1 MITFIFWRCWW
12 WKKDKENV
20 LEVEKHWSD
29 LSETKQLFIYSV
41 VVTLQ
46 GLTAFCESLSVPK
59 KKRRLTW
66 EEDIW
71 SYWLF
76 PKLQINEGRTCQ
88 GPIQVV
94 RCQGPHPG
102 LTALLPRFKLLTR
115 YHHYFRD
122 HRYKCFARKTHIKT
136 RQCHLSSVI
145 IPDKALA
152 INVELIILEMY
163 LQESFHFGG
172 L

>member
-1 MITFIFWRCWW
+1 MEATCWRESIGVPNPDPSDWHLVITFIFWRCWW
-12 WKKDKENV
+12 WKKDNDNV
-20 LEVEKHWSD
+20 LEVGKHWSH
-29 LSETKQLFIYSV
+29 LSETRQLFIYSV
-41 VVTLQ
+41 VGTLP

-66 EEDIW
+66 VEDIW
-71 SYWLF
+71 SYWFFFQIVLI
-76 PKLQINEGRTCQ
+76 QINEGRTCQ

-122 HRYKCFARKTHIKT
+122 HWNKCFASKKNI
-136 RQCHLSSVI
+136 
-145 IPDKALA
+145 
-152 INVELIILEMY
+152 
-163 LQESFHFGG
+163 
-172 L
+172 